1 MTSTLWSEII
11 QELDNDMVAKDKN
24 ILLFVDNAS
33 CHKINF
39 KPRNIEIEFLPPNTT
54 ALIQPLDQGII
65 HAFKAEY
72 RKILV
77 RKQISAIERGVPL
90 QTYIKSISILDVL
103 HYIKRAWW
111 LVKPET
117 ICNCFKKAGI
127 CNTNADVVS
136 CEVEL
141 GILEE
146 IPNTEEY
153 IHCDDELQCRG
164 LLTDEQIVANLC
176 DVPSSDISSGDE
188 NSEENH
194 DVSKA
199 TSVKEYTLSKM
210 RPKGLTQAEI
220 ERFANFDWDDSAD
233 NEIEE
238 KEDQNMEEIIEE
250 TLKNL
255 DNRAK
260 NVEVGLIDQ
269 IIGSKDDED
278 LNENEIVAQ
287 EVMEKI
293 NFNSLKW
300 SSAEFMK
307 CETTWKNK
315 LCSNAV
321 KKPIEYFST
330 FFTDELWLKICEET
344 NLYAMQTK
352 GIQL

>member
-1 MTSTLWSEII
+1 
-11 QELDNDMVAKDKN
+11 MVAKDKN

-39 KPRNIEIEFLPPNTT
+39 KPRNIEIEFLPPNTI

-176 DVPSSDISSGDE
+176 DVPSSEISSGDE

-199 TSVKEYTLSKM
+199 TSVKEALSALNTLETFFM
-210 RPKGLTQAEI
+210 ENPMET
-220 ERFANFDWDDSAD
+220 NFKIF
-233 NEIEE
+233 E
-238 KEDQNMEEIIEE
+238 MEEMIV
-250 TLKNL
+250 KF
-255 DNRAK
+255 AK
-260 NVEVGLIDQ
+260 TKKVSQ
-269 IIGSKDDED
+269 SK
-278 LNENEIVAQ
+278 IT
-287 EVMEKI
+287 
-293 NFNSLKW
+293 S
-300 SSAEFMK
+300 
-307 CETTWKNK
+307 
-315 LCSNAV
+315 
-321 KKPIEYFST
+321 YFS
-330 FFTDELWLKICEET
+330 
-344 NLYAMQTK
+344 
-352 GIQL
+352 